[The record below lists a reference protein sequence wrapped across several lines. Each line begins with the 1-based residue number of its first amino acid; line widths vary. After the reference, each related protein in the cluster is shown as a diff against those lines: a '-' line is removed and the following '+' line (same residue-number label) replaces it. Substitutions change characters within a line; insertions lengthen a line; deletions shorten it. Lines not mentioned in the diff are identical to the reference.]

1 MTTEK
6 SSDKSNEPSAQIEVP
21 KVKKRLKVHTILG
34 TKGGVGKSTIAT
46 HLADWLK
53 ERGFKI
59 LCYDLD
65 DENATFNRF
74 IPEAKKLDTHD
85 TEQTDE
91 LVFEAEK
98 SVGDYDAMV
107 LDLRAGAGNEMLT
120 WFADVPFADLSEQGI
135 DFVGWGCITSDP
147 DSADSVTNWLEVLA
161 SEIESV
167 VIVKNLKDGL
177 FEDEPFKGEKARVVV
192 NAVDH
197 KLMARMNEK
206 NCSLS
211 KVLGLAKG
219 NKGLTDTMMRTR
231 VLRLRDDI
239 FRQFDAI
246 KGILT

>member
-6 SSDKSNEPSAQIEVP
+6 GKEEAEEAVKP
-21 KVKKRLKVHTILG
+21 KAKRLKIHTILG

-53 ERGFKI
+53 DRGYKI

-74 IPEAKKLDTHD
+74 VPEARKLDTHD

-91 LVFEAEK
+91 LVFDAEK
-98 SVGDYDAMV
+98 YVGDYDAMV
-107 LDLRAGAGNEMLT
+107 LDLRAGAGNEMLN
-120 WFADVPFADLSEQGI
+120 WFADVPFAELKEQGI

-147 DSADSVTNWLEVLA
+147 DSSDSVTNWLEVLA
-161 SEIESV
+161 SEIDSV
-167 VIVKNLKDGL
+167 IIVKNLKDGL
-177 FEDEPFKGEKARVVV
+177 FEDQQFRGEKARIIVEP
-192 NAVDH
+192 VDH

-206 NCSLS
+206 NCSLT
-211 KVLGLAKG
+211 KVLSLPKG

-231 VLRLRDDI
+231 VLRLRENL
-239 FRQFDAI
+239 FAQFDTLKA
-246 KGILT
+246 ILT